1 MRPQQRIF
9 TVFILS
15 LLTISP
21 TVSLDVQPANP
32 NPGDEI
38 TITGSASPND
48 AVSLRSSFGM
58 NLPVS
63 SGQYEYATR
72 VSVPQTPNRI
82 TVTAKNV
89 KDFNAGVKLGI
100 WITKSFEP
108 SSGTVRLSQADVPAG
123 SYNLKMFGAALPGS
137 TSVPVSV
144 EAETEVK
151 ADSKGKYILDM
162 DTTGI
167 PAGEYS
173 IEAGGAVKTIQ
184 IGKASS
190 ASVSSGSL
198 TEENDAETIQINA
211 PAKPVEITPNI
222 VRWYANKTGLDIKNS
237 SQLGAAEKVLL
248 KRLEDGNWMVI
259 AQGQPL
265 TEEAGNCTQ
274 EYCLVR
280 GAGACTA
287 CREKDII
294 LKGSPPR
301 APSIKSSENHTQT
314 QANGEKTGLWSTIA
328 GWLGIDIGGILAG
341 AVSNN

>member
-1 MRPQQRIF
+1 MRRQRR
-9 TVFILS
+9 ILVILIYS
-15 LLTISP
+15 LLTVFP
-21 TVSLDVQPANP
+21 TISLDVSPANP
-32 NPGDEI
+32 NPGDTI

-63 SGQYEYATR
+63 SGQYEYATS
-72 VSVPQTPNRI
+72 VIVPQTPNRI

-100 WITKSFEP
+100 WVTKSFEP
-108 SSGTVRLSQADVPAG
+108 SRGTVRLSQADVPAG

-137 TSVPVSV
+137 TAVPVSV

-151 ADSKGKYILDM
+151 ADSQGKYVLDI

-167 PAGEYS
+167 PAGEYR

-184 IGKASS
+184 IGKPSASS
-190 ASVSSGSL
+190 FSGGLAKES
-198 TEENDAETIQINA
+198 EAETLQVNA
-211 PAKPVEITPNI
+211 PAKPVEITPNV
-222 VRWYANKTGLDIKNS
+222 VRWYANKTGLEIKSS

-248 KRLEDGNWMVI
+248 KRLDDGIWKVI
-259 AQGQPL
+259 ARGEPL
-265 TEEAGNCTQ
+265 TEEAGNCMQ

-294 LKGSPPR
+294 LKGSQPM
-301 APSIKSSENHTQT
+301 APGIKSSENHTQT
-314 QANGEKTGLWSTIA
+314 QANGKKTGLWSTIA
-328 GWLGIDIGGILAG
+328 GWLGFNIGMGILAG